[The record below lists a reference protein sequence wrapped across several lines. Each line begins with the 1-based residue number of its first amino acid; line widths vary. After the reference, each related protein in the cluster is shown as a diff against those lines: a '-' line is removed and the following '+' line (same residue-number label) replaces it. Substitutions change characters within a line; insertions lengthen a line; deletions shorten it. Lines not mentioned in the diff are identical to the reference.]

1 MLLLHKVRIGGTVV
15 TAIHLIFDPVGMAWT
30 GSPKGKVKRMQQF
43 KCRDMGI
50 KCDFVATGQTAQE
63 VIQKAMAHAQE
74 KHADVLKTMTSPE
87 QMAQMQKQMQSV
99 IKSV

>member
-1 MLLLHKVRIGGTVV
+1 
-15 TAIHLIFDPVGMAWT
+15 
-30 GSPKGKVKRMQQF
+30 MQQF

-74 KHADVLKTMTSPE
+74 KHADVLKTMTSPA
-87 QMAQMQKQMQSV
+87 QMAQMQQQLQGA
-99 IKSV
+99 IKSA